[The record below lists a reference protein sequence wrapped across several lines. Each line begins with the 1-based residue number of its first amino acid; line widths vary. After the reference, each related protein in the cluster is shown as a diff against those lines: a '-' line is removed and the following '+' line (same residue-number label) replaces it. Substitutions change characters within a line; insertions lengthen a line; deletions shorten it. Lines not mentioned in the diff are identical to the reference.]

1 MQTYFVEKMKQNAEN
16 YPDRLSL
23 ALDFGQEAVSF
34 SGLWD
39 QSGRIYAFLKEKGIG
54 REDFVMLL
62 LPRSPKMFIAML
74 GVLRAGAAFVF
85 MENSYP
91 EERIRLIHEDLK
103 VKFTLDLASYEGAMQ
118 YSSLPGYELTDPHD
132 ACCSFSTSG
141 TTGKPKTMI
150 QEYGKL
156 DVCLDSWFADVT
168 DLHEEDP
175 QNFGMIFPFNFAA
188 AFVLPLPKLYAA
200 DSIYIMSYDVVK
212 NLVRFEEFLE
222 SEYITEM
229 YLSPSF
235 IRTYKGGYHYIK
247 KIIAA
252 GEPATGIYEEGIDIY
267 AYYGMSETCFM
278 VSSFLLD
285 KACDRVVVGKNNFD
299 LRIMILD
306 DNGNSV
312 PRGETGEICFDNPY
326 FRGYLNLPELNEEV
340 HRYGI
345 FHSND
350 LGYIDENN
358 NLVIRGRRD
367 DMVKINGNRVE
378 PLEIEHVVRK
388 VLGIEH
394 PVAKAVKVNDR
405 SFIVLYYLESEKV
418 PVMDDPAEAGRI
430 LSKNLTSYM
439 IPTYY
444 MGLDAF
450 PTNANGKLSR
460 KMLPVPDINEFRSAY
475 TRPENEPE
483 SVFCKVMAEVLGL
496 ERVGV
501 NEDFFLIGG
510 DSLTAMRMITACAEE
525 GYLITVNGLFEC
537 RTAEKLAAY
546 FGHSKV
552 KSNAELLDTNKKALQ
567 EAAELTA
574 GQLFQL
580 EMAVNQKKP
589 QIITYHVAMVFGLR
603 PEVDT
608 ERLIV
613 AAEKVIRNHPAFLS
627 AFRKCD
633 NGKVRQF
640 YDENLFAPVETVFM
654 TDEEFAAKKPVLT
667 QPMDPFDGRL
677 YRVSII
683 STPSRNYFFYDL
695 HHLIAD
701 EMSSSLFV
709 REVAECYFD
718 ADFVLPSDWLYLVQS
733 AESES
738 GTSES
743 AAKLNAR
750 LEELKS
756 KAGFTGRGILK
767 PDLPGPETGTG
778 VFFVPDAFRR
788 NKAYSNRLFLTACAM
803 ATARM
808 NGEESALV
816 YSNYHGRDDFLK
828 NDSITCYVTP
838 VPILLDCRE
847 GRSAEEMMS
856 DVRSQFDFGAAH
868 CNYAHI
874 LKNRDVLQN
883 TVMFNYR
890 NGTMDIGNFAKLCN
904 EVYLC
909 PKPANQPNC
918 LVISGIV
925 GQPGSNNLGFYCTYP
940 EGVYSEEAIHR
951 FYNDFIAAV
960 HQLTRKEK
968 I

>member
-23 ALDFGQEAVSF
+23 ALDFGREPVSF
-34 SGLWD
+34 SELWEL
-39 QSGRIYAFLKEKGIG
+39 SGRIYAFLKEKGVG

-62 LPRSPKMFIAML
+62 LPRSPKMFVAML

-85 MENSYP
+85 MEDSYP
-91 EERIRLIHEDLK
+91 EERIRLIHEDLN
-103 VKFTLDLASYEGAMQ
+103 VKFTLDLSAYEEALKH
-118 YSSLPGYELTDPHD
+118 SSLPGYEQTDPHD

-156 DVCLDSWFADVT
+156 DVCLDSWFADVA

-222 SEYITEM
+222 AEHITEI

-235 IRTYKGGYHYIK
+235 IRTYKGGYHHIR

-285 KACDRVVVGKNNFD
+285 KAYDRVVVGKNNFG

-306 DNGNSV
+306 EDGNSV

-326 FRGYLNLPELNEEV
+326 FRGYLNLPELNAEV
-340 HRYGI
+340 RRYGI

-350 LGYIDENN
+350 LGYINENN
-358 NLVIRGRRD
+358 DLVIRGRRD

-388 VLGIEH
+388 VLGVEH
-394 PVAKAVKVNDR
+394 PVAKAVTMNDR
-405 SFIVLYYLESEKV
+405 TVIVLYYLKSEKV
-418 PVMDDPAEAGRI
+418 PVLDDPAEAGRI
-430 LSKNLTSYM
+430 LSRNLTSYM

-460 KMLPVPDINEFRSAY
+460 KMLPVPDIDEFRGAY
-475 TRPENEPE
+475 VKPENETE
-483 SVFCKVMAEVLGL
+483 AAFCRAMAEVLGL
-496 ERVGV
+496 ERVGAD
-501 NEDFFLIGG
+501 EDFYLIGG
-510 DSLTAMRMITACAEE
+510 DSLTAMRLITTCAEE
-525 GYLITVNGLFEC
+525 GYLVTVNGLHEC
-537 RTAEKLAAY
+537 RTARKLAVR
-546 FGHSKV
+546 FGHSRV
-552 KSNAELLDTNKKALQ
+552 RSNADLTEANKKALKGS
-567 EAAELTA
+567 AELTA
-574 GQLFQL
+574 GQLFQM

-608 ERLIV
+608 ERLRA
-613 AAEKVIRNHPAFLS
+613 AAEKVVRNHPAFLS
-627 AFRKCD
+627 AFRRCD
-633 NGKVRQF
+633 DGKVRQF
-640 YDENLFAPVETVFM
+640 YDESLFAPVETVFM
-654 TDEEFAAKKPVLT
+654 TDEEFTAKKPVLPR
-667 QPMDPFDGRL
+667 PMDPFGKRL
-677 YRVSII
+677 YHISII
-683 STPSRNYFFYDL
+683 STPSGNYFFYDL

-701 EMSSSLFV
+701 EMSASLFV

-718 ADFVLPSDWLYLVQS
+718 SDFSLPSDWLYLVQS
-733 AESES
+733 AERKADAAA
-738 GTSES
+738 S
-743 AAKLNAR
+743 AAVLNAR
-750 LEELKS
+750 LEELMSKS
-756 KAGFTGRGILK
+756 AFTGRGILK
-767 PDLPGPETGTG
+767 ADLSGPETGTG
-778 VFFVPDAFRR
+778 LFFVPAAFQR

-803 ATARM
+803 ATARR
-808 NGEESALV
+808 NGEESALI
-816 YSNYHGRDDFLK
+816 YANYHGRDSFLK
-828 NDSITCYVTP
+828 SDSVSCYVTP
-838 VPILLDCRE
+838 VPILLDCRK
-847 GRSAEEMMS
+847 GRSAEEMMN
-856 DVRSQFDFGAAH
+856 DVRAQFDFGAAH
-868 CNYAHI
+868 CDCAHI
-874 LKNRDVLQN
+874 LCNRDVLQN

-890 NGTMDIGNFAKLCN
+890 NGTMDLGRFAELCR

-909 PKPANQPNC
+909 PKPADQPNC
-918 LVISGIV
+918 LVIAGIV
-925 GQPGSNNLGFYCTYP
+925 GRPGSDDLSFYCTYP
-940 EGVYSEEAIHR
+940 EGVYSEEAIRR
-951 FYNDFIAAV
+951 FYADFTAAV
-960 HQLTRKEK
+960 RKLTGKEP